1 MSAAMA
7 KLSMCRSSATARKD
21 SWTGVERV
29 RADLHVAL
37 CDVFAA
43 WQCGDRPR

>member
-1 MSAAMA
+1 MVPLQGTILGQVW
-7 KLSMCRSSATARKD
+7 K
-21 SWTGVERV
+21 V